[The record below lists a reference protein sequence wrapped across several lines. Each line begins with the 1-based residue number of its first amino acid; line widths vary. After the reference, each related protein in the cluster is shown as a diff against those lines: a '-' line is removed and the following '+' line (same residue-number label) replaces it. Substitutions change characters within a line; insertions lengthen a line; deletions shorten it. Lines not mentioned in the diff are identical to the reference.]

1 MNDFEI
7 DKARFGQFLAE
18 ERKRKGFTQKELA
31 GRLFV
36 SDKAVSKWERG
47 LSLPDVSLLIPLGKE
62 LGVTVT
68 ELLEGRRLETSSGM
82 GMEKVEHLV
91 KQALSLSAETPEPER
106 RGWGKR
112 LALWVSCALIALGEY
127 GILLA
132 IDRRFPLAHFHQ
144 GASPTIELLLAVFS
158 AWFWLGARERLP
170 AYYDENPISFYSDG
184 IFQLHLA
191 GIRFNNRNWPHILRG
206 VRVSTLAAL
215 VAVPAVYTLV
225 ELLLGAQAGHLVM
238 LALFLGGLFVP
249 VYYLGRKYQ

>member
-31 GRLFV
+31 QRLYV

-68 ELLEGRRLETSSGM
+68 ELLEGRRLESDSGV
-82 GMEKVEHLV
+82 GMAEVEHLL
-91 KQALSLSAETPEPER
+91 KKALSLSAETLEPER
-106 RGWGKR
+106 KNWGQR
-112 LALWVSCALIALGEY
+112 LALWVSCLLVALGEY
-127 GILLA
+127 VVLLA
-132 IDRRFPLAHFHQ
+132 VDRRFPLQHFHQ
-144 GASPTIELLLAVFS
+144 GASLTLELLLAVFS

-206 VRVSTLAAL
+206 ARISTLAAL

-238 LALFLGGLFVP
+238 LALFLGGLFAP

>member
-1 MNDFEI
+1 
-7 DKARFGQFLAE
+7 
-18 ERKRKGFTQKELA
+18 
-31 GRLFV
+31 
-36 SDKAVSKWERG
+36 
-47 LSLPDVSLLIPLGKE
+47 
-62 LGVTVT
+62 
-68 ELLEGRRLETSSGM
+68 
-82 GMEKVEHLV
+82 MEKVEHLV

-206 VRVSTLAAL
+206 MRISTLAAL

-238 LALFLGGLFVP
+238 LALFLGGLFAP